1 MKIDNNL
8 RSNLLHRGII
18 ESSRSS
24 MKESAIKPEAESM
37 KPVEDKGFK
46 NPEPSALKGF
56 KIDKLA

>member
-18 ESSRSS
+18 ESSRAG
-24 MKESAIKPEAESM
+24 MKESTVKPEAESM

-56 KIDKLA
+56 NIDRLA